1 MKKILLSA
9 VFILGLA
16 GSVFAQND
24 LQALAVVKLN
34 KSETITVRTLKSR
47 VGFVLKQYEPY
58 GVSELSAEQRQQILE
73 SLIDE
78 KLINQAAAKEGIVVT
93 DSEVNASFLDTFS
106 QQLGQQ
112 VTESQLSELIKKQT
126 GKTLDEY
133 LKDNS
138 GMNTSEYKAYLRS
151 QLVAQKYVYSKKQA
165 ELSKVAASDE
175 EIRKAYD
182 LNKATFVWNDMM
194 KLYLVM
200 VPKGSDETQARAKAT
215 DFRNQYAK
223 DAAYGAKLKSDSENG
238 KSFRAGEL
246 IVAKTSQQAVQLGW
260 NYDKIIELFQN
271 NAGFVSDI
279 TETNTDFQFYAVI
292 KKYDAK
298 MLSISDTVQPESN
311 VTVYEYIK
319 NNLTRQKQSQFLAE
333 AAQQVANSLDTPA
346 NVERKKTGDELVKL
360 LSW

>member
-9 VFILGLA
+9 ALILGLA
-16 GSVFAQND
+16 ASAFAQND

-47 VGFVLKQYEPY
+47 VKFVLKQYEPY

-78 KLINQAAAKEGIVVT
+78 KLINQAAAKEGITVT

-106 QQLGQQ
+106 QQIGQQ
-112 VTESQLSELIKKQT
+112 VTESQLNDLVKNQT
-126 GKTLDEY
+126 GKSLDEY
-133 LKDNS
+133 LKENS

-165 ELSKVAASDE
+165 ELSRVAAADE
-175 EIRKAYD
+175 EICKAYD

-200 VPKGSDETQARAKAT
+200 VPKGTDETQARAKAT
-215 DFRNQYAK
+215 DLRNQYVK
-223 DAAYGAKLKSDSENG
+223 DPSSGAKIKTDADNG
-238 KSFRAGEL
+238 KTFRSGEL
-246 IVAKTSQQAVQLGW
+246 VVAKTSQQAVQLGW
-260 NYDKIIELFQN
+260 NYDKIIELFEN
-271 NAGFVSDI
+271 NAGFVSEI

-292 KKYDAK
+292 KKYEAK
-298 MLSISDTVQPESN
+298 MLGLSDPVQPESN

-319 NNLTRQKQSQFLAE
+319 NNLTRQKQSQFLAD
-333 AAQQVANSLDTPA
+333 AAQQLANSLDTPA